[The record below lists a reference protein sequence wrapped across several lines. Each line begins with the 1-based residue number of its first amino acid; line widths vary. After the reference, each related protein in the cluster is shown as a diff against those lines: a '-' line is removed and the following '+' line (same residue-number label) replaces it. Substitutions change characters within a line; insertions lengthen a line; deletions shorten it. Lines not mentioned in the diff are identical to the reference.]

1 MKLKLKGKMQLII
14 ISLLVLLSLSIF
26 TAIFVQVNSLV
37 IENLKTNLDAY
48 SKLGY
53 NLLEQQYP
61 GEWRVDGDKLMKG
74 SKVING
80 DTEFVDS
87 VKAAT
92 NCPATIFLGDTRIA
106 TNVLKEGK
114 RIEGTKVSQT
124 VADAVLNR
132 GEEYIGK
139 ANVNG
144 SIYESKYI
152 PIKDNSGKTIGIW
165 FIGVEKASITRQ
177 INSLMLIIGIITL
190 FILLLAVI
198 VSTLLIKPI
207 IKNVKKILVSLNSI
221 SNGDLTQRCIV
232 NSYDETRDISDGL
245 NLMCDKISSLVM
257 QIKDSSSNLKK
268 NSDNLTAIS
277 KEMSNSSEEVARAI
291 QDVAIGAGTQAHDL
305 VDVTGILN
313 NFGDAIEA
321 IAESIKTIDSNSS
334 NISVMADGSNED
346 MKYLIESI
354 GKMSSSFDSFMNKL
368 SQLGQNIGKINDI
381 TNLINSVAEQTNLLA
396 LNAAI
401 EAARAGEAGRGFSV
415 VAEEIRKLAEQSKNS
430 SQEIN
435 NLISTISTENASI
448 VNSSGE
454 MNSEIKRQMDVIN
467 TTITS
472 FKEIIQSLNA
482 VTPLIESVNTRVGNI
497 NNEKETIIT
506 RIEALSA
513 VSEEVSASSEEISA
527 SSEEMS
533 ASAQEVTATAETL
546 NGMTTDMIKEISKF
560 KLPE

>member
-1 MKLKLKGKMQLII
+1 M
-14 ISLLVLLSLSIF
+14 SIF
-26 TAIFVQVNSLV
+26 TVVFIQINGLIFK
-37 IENLKTNLDAY
+37 NLETNLSSY
-48 SKLGY
+48 NKLGY
-53 NLLEQQYP
+53 SLLDQQYP
-61 GEWRVDGDKLMKG
+61 GGWRVDGDKLFKG
-74 SKVING
+74 DKLING
-80 DTEFVDS
+80 DTEFVDA

-92 NCPATIFLGDTRIA
+92 DCPATIFLGDTRVS

-114 RIEGTKVSQT
+114 RIEGTKVSPA
-124 VADAVLNR
+124 VAEIVLTR
-132 GEEYIGK
+132 GEEYIGE

-144 SIYESKYI
+144 SIYESKYS
-152 PIKDNSGKTIGIW
+152 PIKDTNGKVIGIW
-165 FIGVEKASITRQ
+165 FIGVEKASITNQ
-177 INSLMLIIGIITL
+177 VNSLMLIIGIITL
-190 FILLLAVI
+190 FVLLLAVI

-207 IKNVKKILVSLNSI
+207 IRNVQKILQSLNTI
-221 SNGDLTQRCIV
+221 SKGDLTEPCLV
-232 NSYDETRDISDGL
+232 DSHDETKDISDGL
-245 NLMCDKISSLVM
+245 NLMRNNVSELVL
-257 QIKDSSSNLKK
+257 QIKNSSSNLKK

-313 NFGDAIEA
+313 NFGDEIEA
-321 IAESIKTIDSNSS
+321 IAESIKTIDSSSS

-346 MKYLIESI
+346 MKFLIESI
-354 GKMSSSFDSFMNKL
+354 EKMSSAFSSFMDKL
-368 SQLGQNIGKINDI
+368 SHLGQNIGKITDI
-381 TNLINSVAEQTNLLA
+381 TNIINSVAEQTNLLA

-415 VAEEIRKLAEQSKNS
+415 VAEEIRKLAEQSKSS

-435 NLISTISTENASI
+435 TLISNISVESAAIT
-448 VNSSGE
+448 NSSE
-454 MNSEIKRQMDVIN
+454 IMNTEIKRQMDVIN

-472 FKEIIQSLNA
+472 FKDIIQSLNT
-482 VTPLIESVNTRVGNI
+482 VTPLIESVNTRVGSI
-497 NNEKETIIT
+497 NSEKEAIIT

-546 NGMTTDMIKEISKF
+546 NSMTSDMFNEVSKF
-560 KLPE
+560 KLSE